1 MPELSL
7 KAILEA
13 AIKIEEESYR
23 LYTTAQEKVN
33 YQSSKELL
41 NELAEEE
48 LKHKEKL
55 LVLMKNK
62 ANIPELESQTK
73 SFQDLKIVDSM
84 KDVTLTE
91 DADYQTILVYA
102 ARREKST
109 HEYYKSLATVFEGM
123 EVAELFSRLA
133 KEELIHKNKIE
144 REYDEYVLK
153 ENWTKSSAADLDL

>member
-1 MPELSL
+1 MSKPSL

-13 AIKIEEESYR
+13 AINVEEESYR
-23 LYTTAQEKVN
+23 LYTMAQEKVN
-33 YQSSKELL
+33 YPSSKELL
-41 NELAEEE
+41 KELAGEE

-55 LVLMKNK
+55 LVLMMNK
-62 ANIPELESQTK
+62 AKISKLESQTE
-73 SFQDLKIVDSM
+73 SIQDLKIVDSM
-84 KDVTLTE
+84 RDVTLTE

-109 HEYYKSLATVFEGM
+109 HEYYKSLATVFKGTEA
-123 EVAELFSRLA
+123 AELFSRLA

-153 ENWTKSSAADLDL
+153 EN

>member
-1 MPELSL
+1 MSKPSL

-13 AIKIEEESYR
+13 AINVEEESYR
-23 LYTTAQEKVN
+23 LYTMAQEKVN
-33 YQSSKELL
+33 YPSSKELL
-41 NELAEEE
+41 KELAGEE

-62 ANIPELESQTK
+62 AKISKLESQTE
-73 SFQDLKIVDSM
+73 SIQDLKIVDSM
-84 KDVTLTE
+84 RDVTLTE

-109 HEYYKSLATVFEGM
+109 HEYYKSLATVFKGTEA
-123 EVAELFSRLA
+123 AELFSRLA

-153 ENWTKSSAADLDL
+153 EN

>member
-1 MPELSL
+1 MFEPSL

-13 AIKIEEESYR
+13 AINIEEESYR
-23 LYTTAQEKVN
+23 LYTMALEKVN
-33 YQSSKELL
+33 YASSKELL
-41 NELAEEE
+41 KKLAGEE

-62 ANIPELESQTK
+62 VKISKLGSQAK
-73 SFQDLKIVDSM
+73 SIQDLKIVDSM
-84 KDVTLTE
+84 RDVTLAE

-109 HEYYKSLATVFEGM
+109 HEYYKSLATVFKGREA
-123 EVAELFSRLA
+123 AELFSRLA

-144 REYDEYVLK
+144 REYDEYVLR
-153 ENWTKSSAADLDL
+153 EN

>member
-7 KAILEA
+7 KAMLEA

-23 LYTTAQEKVN
+23 LYTMAQEKVN
-33 YQSSKELL
+33 YSSSKELL
-41 NELAEEE
+41 KELAGEE

-55 LVLMKNK
+55 LILMKNK
-62 ANIPELESQTK
+62 AKISKLGSPAK
-73 SFQDLKIVDSM
+73 SVQDLKIVDLM
-84 KDVTLTE
+84 RDVTLTE

-109 HEYYKSLATVFEGM
+109 HEYYKSLATVFKGTEA
-123 EVAELFSRLA
+123 AELFSRLA

-153 ENWTKSSAADLDL
+153 EN